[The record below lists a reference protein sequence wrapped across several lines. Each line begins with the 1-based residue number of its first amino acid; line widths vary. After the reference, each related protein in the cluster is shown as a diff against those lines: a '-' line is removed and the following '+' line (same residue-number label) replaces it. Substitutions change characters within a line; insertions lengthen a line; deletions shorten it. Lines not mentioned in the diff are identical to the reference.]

1 MTAVLNLIDNVVS
14 LYIWILFLA
23 VIASWLINFNVINTS
38 NRVVYMIVDTLY
50 KLTEPALRPI
60 RRLLP
65 NMGGLDLSPVV
76 LILLLYFFRDAGA
89 KAFGEALAVN
99 TFFRVFCL
107 GHSRAFCR
115 HTRAGCRL
123 RPGGPSPETGSS
135 GRNRK

>member
-14 LYIWILFLA
+14 LYIWILFVS

-38 NRVVYMIVDTLY
+38 NRVVYMIVDALY

-76 LILLLYFFRDAGA
+76 LILLLYFIRDLIFDVA
-89 KAFGEALAVN
+89 
-99 TFFRVFCL
+99 R
-107 GHSRAFCR
+107 
-115 HTRAGCRL
+115 
-123 RPGGPSPETGSS
+123 
-135 GRNRK
+135 

>member
-76 LILLLYFFRDAGA
+76 LILLLYFIRDLIFDFA
-89 KAFGEALAVN
+89 
-99 TFFRVFCL
+99 R
-107 GHSRAFCR
+107 
-115 HTRAGCRL
+115 
-123 RPGGPSPETGSS
+123 
-135 GRNRK
+135 

>member
-38 NRVVYMIVDTLY
+38 NRVVYMIVDVLY

-76 LILLLYFFRDAGA
+76 LILLLYFIRDLIFDFA
-89 KAFGEALAVN
+89 
-99 TFFRVFCL
+99 R
-107 GHSRAFCR
+107 
-115 HTRAGCRL
+115 
-123 RPGGPSPETGSS
+123 
-135 GRNRK
+135 

>member
-14 LYIWILFLA
+14 LYIWILFFS

-38 NRVVYMIVDTLY
+38 NRVVYMIVDALY

-76 LILLLYFFRDAGA
+76 LILMLYFIRDLIFDVA
-89 KAFGEALAVN
+89 
-99 TFFRVFCL
+99 R
-107 GHSRAFCR
+107 
-115 HTRAGCRL
+115 
-123 RPGGPSPETGSS
+123 
-135 GRNRK
+135 

>member
-1 MTAVLNLIDNVVS
+1 METTEFDMTAVLNLIDNVVS

-38 NRVVYMIVDTLY
+38 NRVVYMILDTLY

-76 LILLLYFFRDAGA
+76 LILLLYFIRDLIFDFA
-89 KAFGEALAVN
+89 
-99 TFFRVFCL
+99 R
-107 GHSRAFCR
+107 
-115 HTRAGCRL
+115 
-123 RPGGPSPETGSS
+123 
-135 GRNRK
+135 

>member
-14 LYIWILFLA
+14 LYIWILFFS

-38 NRVVYMIVDTLY
+38 NRVVYMIVDALY

-76 LILLLYFFRDAGA
+76 LILLLYFIRDLIFDAA
-89 KAFGEALAVN
+89 
-99 TFFRVFCL
+99 R
-107 GHSRAFCR
+107 
-115 HTRAGCRL
+115 
-123 RPGGPSPETGSS
+123 
-135 GRNRK
+135 

>member
-65 NMGGLDLSPVV
+65 NMGGLDLSPMV
-76 LILLLYFFRDAGA
+76 LILLLYFIRDLIFDFA
-89 KAFGEALAVN
+89 
-99 TFFRVFCL
+99 R
-107 GHSRAFCR
+107 
-115 HTRAGCRL
+115 
-123 RPGGPSPETGSS
+123 
-135 GRNRK
+135 

>member
-1 MTAVLNLIDNVVS
+1 MTAVLNLIDNVVA

-76 LILLLYFFRDAGA
+76 LILLLYFIRDLIFDFA
-89 KAFGEALAVN
+89 
-99 TFFRVFCL
+99 R
-107 GHSRAFCR
+107 
-115 HTRAGCRL
+115 
-123 RPGGPSPETGSS
+123 
-135 GRNRK
+135 

>member
-38 NRVVYMIVDTLY
+38 NRVVYMIVDTPY

-76 LILLLYFFRDAGA
+76 LILLLYFIRDLIFDFA
-89 KAFGEALAVN
+89 
-99 TFFRVFCL
+99 R
-107 GHSRAFCR
+107 
-115 HTRAGCRL
+115 
-123 RPGGPSPETGSS
+123 
-135 GRNRK
+135 

>member
-38 NRVVYMIVDTLY
+38 NRVVYMIVDTLS

-76 LILLLYFFRDAGA
+76 LILLLYFIRDLIFDFA
-89 KAFGEALAVN
+89 
-99 TFFRVFCL
+99 R
-107 GHSRAFCR
+107 
-115 HTRAGCRL
+115 
-123 RPGGPSPETGSS
+123 
-135 GRNRK
+135 

>member
-14 LYIWILFLA
+14 LYIWILFFS

-38 NRVVYMIVDTLY
+38 NRVVYMIVDALY

-76 LILLLYFFRDAGA
+76 LILLLYFIRDLIFDVA
-89 KAFGEALAVN
+89 
-99 TFFRVFCL
+99 R
-107 GHSRAFCR
+107 
-115 HTRAGCRL
+115 
-123 RPGGPSPETGSS
+123 
-135 GRNRK
+135 

>member
-1 MTAVLNLIDNVVS
+1 MTAVLNLIDNVVC

-76 LILLLYFFRDAGA
+76 LILLLYFIRDLIFDFA
-89 KAFGEALAVN
+89 
-99 TFFRVFCL
+99 R
-107 GHSRAFCR
+107 
-115 HTRAGCRL
+115 
-123 RPGGPSPETGSS
+123 
-135 GRNRK
+135 